1 MRVCVC
7 ECAHTHTFCLWLLV
21 EAGRRPAGPEGWERL
36 ALSPA
41 VLFPLHLVEP
51 QGP

>member
-1 MRVCVC
+1 MCVC
-7 ECAHTHTFCLWLLV
+7 ARARPHSAWVAGGSGE
-21 EAGRRPAGPEGWERL
+21 EASWGPEGWERL

>member
-1 MRVCVC
+1 MCVRARPHSAWVAGGSG
-7 ECAHTHTFCLWLLV
+7 E
-21 EAGRRPAGPEGWERL
+21 EASWPEGWERL